1 MLTEAV
7 YANNHRR
14 RAVADFLPSRRSPR
28 AVTNTDGFFIV
39 VICGTYLIQPGDSA
53 PSAGGFTVCRRRT
66 TTEWSLERAVVGGVT
81 EPAAEADDITA
92 G

>member
-1 MLTEAV
+1 MLIEAV

-14 RAVADFLPSRRSPR
+14 RAAADFLPSRRSAR

-39 VICGTYLIQPGDSA
+39 VICGTYLIQPGGSA
-53 PSAGGFTVCRRRT
+53 PSAGGFTVCRRQA
-66 TTEWSLERAVVGGVT
+66 TEWGLEGAVVGGVT